1 MSNELIQIKK
11 FGDKFL
17 VFNAK
22 DAEKLR
28 CKHRIVGSLQG
39 TLPQFPLQNTFY
51 GLPLLLIPE
60 EVYLLNKKG
69 WSNIRE
75 DINDTLRA
83 VVFEY
88 FWSKGFYLTSGIKFG
103 GDFLLYPDDP
113 MCVHS
118 EYIVQTM
125 EHDEELTPL
134 ELVGMGRLATNV
146 KKTFVL
152 ASVIDEMMTYYSIEW
167 AGF

>member
-1 MSNELIQIKK
+1 MSNELVHIKQL
-11 FGDKFL
+11 GDKYF
-17 VFNAK
+17 VFNVK
-22 DAEKLR
+22 DVEKLR
-28 CKHRIVGSLQG
+28 CQYRIVGSLQG

-51 GLPLLLIPE
+51 GLPLLLLPE
-60 EVYLLNKKG
+60 EVCLLVKKDFATVDNKI
-69 WSNIRE
+69 SE
-75 DINDTLRA
+75 TLRSM
-83 VVFEY
+83 VFEY

-103 GDFLLYPDDP
+103 GDFLLYPGDP

-118 EYIVQTM
+118 EYIVQTV
-125 EHDEELTPL
+125 DSEEEIASL

-152 ASVIDEMMTYYSIEW
+152 ASIMNEMMTYYSIEW